1 MPQKDSPKNIK
12 LSRNIKLS
20 KNHDKI
26 YHQEI
31 RNQLLLMRNLLLEI
45 LNLNLSRLH
54 KVKFLIWPTE
64 PS

>member
-1 MPQKDSPKNIK
+1 MPKKDSPKNIK

-31 RNQLLLMRNLLLEI
+31 RNQFLLMRNLLLEI
-45 LNLNLSRLH
+45 VNLNLSRVH